1 MNFVQM
7 SRERLGIVREL
18 FEFFLTQKRWW
29 MLPVITVLLLMGVFM
44 LFAQG
49 SAMAPFLYTLF

>member
-1 MNFVQM
+1 MNFVQIT
-7 SRERLGIVREL
+7 RERFGIVGEL

-29 MLPVITVLLLMGVFM
+29 MVPVIMVLLLMGVFM

-49 SAMAPFLYTLF
+49 SAIAPFLYTLF